1 MVYPLYTDR
10 LRIEPL
16 EAEDVTDFVAYR
28 RDPDVARWE
37 SWEPTYS
44 DADARQLIATQ
55 PTTDLPPPGEW
66 IQLAVRDR
74 AGTILHGDVAVRR
87 LDDQPDTFEIGYTL
101 APRSQHQGFAG
112 EAVRRVIDFLF
123 AEGRAHRIVAFA
135 DARNAPSIR
144 LLQRL
149 GMRHESSNVEG
160 DWFKG
165 EWTTLEGY
173 ALLAREHPSAPPD
186 GRRPTDP

>member
-1 MVYPLYTDR
+1 VGYPIYTDR

-16 EAEDVTDFVAYR
+16 AARDVADFVAYR
-28 RDPDVARWE
+28 QIPDVARWE
-37 SWEPTYS
+37 SWEPSYS
-44 DADARQLIATQ
+44 EADARQLVATQ

-74 AGTILHGDVAVRR
+74 LGTILHGDVAVRR

-101 APRSQHQGFAG
+101 APHSQHQGFAT
-112 EAVRRVIDFLF
+112 EAVMRVLDLLF
-123 AEGRAHRIVAFA
+123 AEGRAHRVVAFA
-135 DARNAPSIR
+135 DARNAPSIK
-144 LLQRL
+144 LLQRI
-149 GMRHESSNVEG
+149 GMRHESSIVEG

-173 ALLAREHPSAPPD
+173 ARLAREHTAAHSAGNGPS
-186 GRRPTDP
+186 GG